1 MFCGQKNYNLKMFT
15 NFLDKENTTSMKG
28 VAILLIT
35 ISHMGDGFHITTFV
49 SLGGIGVALFLVLS
63 GYGMMESYKKN
74 GLMGFWKKRLL
85 RVLVPY
91 ILWALFF
98 SAYQLL
104 VGKNVELLR
113 YWFVE
118 YIVIWYVVFY
128 LSARFLP
135 KQQWIIFSFLAILL
149 YWFLP
154 WWKAQQSLSFIT
166 GMLISKYRNSIMKIS
181 MKSFLLI
188 GCLFLLV
195 VMFAFKIKQ
204 WVPIGEEM
212 MIEDVPF
219 VNNWGDNH
227 YLRKLA
233 QIFIKL
239 PIALFIIIIMELLSR
254 YKSKLLY
261 AIGLVSYELYL
272 VQMSFYTSIECNYQ
286 NLILFC
292 LEIVVCSYL
301 LYKCNK
307 KVTKILISCQS

>member
-149 YWFLP
+149 YWF
-154 WWKAQQSLSFIT
+154 F
-166 GMLISKYRNSIMKIS
+166 
-181 MKSFLLI
+181 F
-188 GCLFLLV
+188 FF
-195 VMFAFKIKQ
+195 FA
-204 WVPIGEEM
+204 
-212 MIEDVPF
+212 
-219 VNNWGDNH
+219 
-227 YLRKLA
+227 
-233 QIFIKL
+233 
-239 PIALFIIIIMELLSR
+239 
-254 YKSKLLY
+254 
-261 AIGLVSYELYL
+261 
-272 VQMSFYTSIECNYQ
+272 
-286 NLILFC
+286 
-292 LEIVVCSYL
+292 
-301 LYKCNK
+301 
-307 KVTKILISCQS
+307 

>member
-1 MFCGQKNYNLKMFT
+1 MFT
-15 NFLDKENTTSMKG
+15 NFLGKENTTSMKG

-74 GLMGFWKKRLL
+74 KLIGFWKKRFL

-91 ILWALFF
+91 ILWVCFF
-98 SAYQLL
+98 SAYHLL
-104 VGKNVELLR
+104 VGRDIELLR

-128 LSARFLP
+128 LSVRFLP
-135 KQQWIIFSFLAILL
+135 KQKWIIFSFLAIFL

-154 WWKAQQSLSFIT
+154 WWKAQQSLSFIA
-166 GMLISKYRNSIMKIS
+166 GMLISTYRKSIMKIS

-188 GCLFLLV
+188 ACLLLLV
-195 VMFAFKIKQ
+195 MMFAFIIKQ
-204 WVPIGEEM
+204 WGPIGEEV
-212 MIEDVPF
+212 IIGDVLF

-227 YLRKLA
+227 YLKKLA

-239 PIALFIIIIMELLSR
+239 PIALFIITIIELLSR

-261 AIGLVSYELYL
+261 AAGLVSYELYL
-272 VQMSFYTSIECNYQ
+272 VQMSFYTNIKCNYQ

-307 KVTKILISCQS
+307 KVTKLLISRQS